1 MKEFSVT
8 VLGSSAAIATK
19 ERGLTSHLLNHCN
32 RLFLIDCGEGTQFR
46 LRELKIRTGRIKHI
60 FISHLH
66 GDHFFGLIGL
76 LSTMHLMRRTEE
88 ITIYGPPRLDEI
100 LNIQLEVSETRLYY
114 PLKFVVT
121 NAEKEEVIYDDGK
134 LMVSSLPLKHRIP
147 TTGFIFR
154 EKEQAR
160 HINKAAVD
168 RYGVPI
174 AYYDSLRRGMDFTL
188 DDNERI
194 SNSELTT
201 SPDTPR
207 SYVFC
212 SDTVYN
218 EDIVESIKGC
228 DLLYHESTFAHD
240 LEQTA
245 MEKMHSTNVQ
255 AAMIASKAEV
265 KKLLLG
271 HFSARYEDLQPMLE
285 EARNTFAET
294 YLAEEGIP
302 FNI

>member
-8 VLGSSAAIATK
+8 VLGSSAAIATN

-46 LRELKIRTGRIKHI
+46 LRELKIRTSRIKHI

-88 ITIYGPPRLDEI
+88 ITVYGPPRLDEI

-147 TTGFIFR
+147 TTGFIFK

-160 HINKAAVD
+160 HINKDAVD

-188 DDNERI
+188 DDGERI

-201 SPDTPR
+201 PPDTPR

-212 SDTVYN
+212 SDTIYN

-228 DLLYHESTFAHD
+228 DLLYHESTFTHD

-255 AAMIASKAEV
+255 AAMIAKKAEV

-271 HFSARYEDLQPMLE
+271 HFSARYEDLQPMLD

-294 YLAEEGIP
+294 YLAEEGVP
-302 FNI
+302 FNV